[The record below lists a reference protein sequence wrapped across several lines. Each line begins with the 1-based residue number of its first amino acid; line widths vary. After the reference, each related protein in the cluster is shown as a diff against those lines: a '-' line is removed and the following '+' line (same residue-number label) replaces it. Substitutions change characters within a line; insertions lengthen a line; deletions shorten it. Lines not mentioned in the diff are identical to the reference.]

1 MVQIPSAGM
10 SQIYITSCMQ
20 LSVPDSCISSIKVH
34 MIERLQTIQKALK
47 NVVTDLSSKLRVA
60 DQLANAQQQADQARE
75 DPSHDRDANRDRD
88 LGMDNR

>member
-34 MIERLQTIQKALK
+34 MIERLPEIHLRMLYGLFLCKNQKMIGG
-47 NVVTDLSSKLRVA
+47 T
-60 DQLANAQQQADQARE
+60 E
-75 DPSHDRDANRDRD
+75 HE
-88 LGMDNR
+88 

>member
-34 MIERLQTIQKALK
+34 MIERLLEG
-47 NVVTDLSSKLRVA
+47 NLVVTYNKISFTIIYGA
-60 DQLANAQQQADQARE
+60 ARHE
-75 DPSHDRDANRDRD
+75 YDI
-88 LGMDNR
+88 

>member
-34 MIERLQTIQKALK
+34 MIERLRCCYSLSIAKEMDRLCPSLK
-47 NVVTDLSSKLRVA
+47 NIVPIQILIIPPVQYHQSAIGYR
-60 DQLANAQQQADQARE
+60 
-75 DPSHDRDANRDRD
+75 
-88 LGMDNR
+88 

>member
-1 MVQIPSAGM
+1 MKQYHVDFAVKEEADGKYTLFFKAKDM
-10 SQIYITSCMQ
+10 
-20 LSVPDSCISSIKVH
+20 
-34 MIERLQTIQKALK
+34 ETIQKALK